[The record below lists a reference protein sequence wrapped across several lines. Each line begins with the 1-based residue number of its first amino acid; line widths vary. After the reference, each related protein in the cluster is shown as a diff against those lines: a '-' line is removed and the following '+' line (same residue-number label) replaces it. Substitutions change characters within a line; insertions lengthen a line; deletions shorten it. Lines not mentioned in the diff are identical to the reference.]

1 VCVGVGGC
9 GWVCVCIH
17 LFIRHMGD
25 IWGQGNHKS
34 PRDRL
39 HTTEESCVFFLK
51 KKRLHT
57 TLLRLHTT
65 EESCV
70 FFNKKRLHTTL
81 LRLHTT
87 EESYCFFLKKR
98 LHTTLLNVALLY
110 FFLYHGYGFRF
121 SV

>member
-1 VCVGVGGC
+1 
-9 GWVCVCIH
+9 
-17 LFIRHMGD
+17 MGD

-34 PRDRL
+34 PRD
-39 HTTEESCVFFLK
+39 
-51 KKRLHT
+51 
-57 TLLRLHTT
+57 RLHTT